1 MRDIILI
8 FVFGLF
14 LTGCREPNKQNLPES
29 LRPDTESK
37 DFLSSIK
44 IISSKGECYLI
55 RGGVTRRLGVSEN
68 IRIFDIIGTHRGR
81 IHLRLENT
89 DFFVGEHSELFF
101 DLSDKHNPGSVIT
114 EIVSGKLGIKTD
126 EKAYRIRIGKNILQ
140 TEKGIYTVLR
150 SDSLQIHIWKGSLDF
165 FRENKSPI
173 HSDEGSYIQ
182 FTDEDYSIKNLDRL
196 ASAKKLRIASVFKIQ
211 KSKEIYKDLYD
222 MFDFPKQEKKTEKA
236 GKKLKIM
243 EADPDEAEEEK
254 IDLSRYI
261 PLKRDDT
268 FRNNHLKIDGL

>member
-8 FVFGLF
+8 LVLGML

-29 LRPDTESK
+29 LRPVSESK
-37 DFLSSIK
+37 DFFSSLK
-44 IISSKGECYLI
+44 IITSKGECYLI
-55 RGGVTRRLGVSEN
+55 RGGVTRRLGASEN
-68 IRIFDIIGTHRGR
+68 VRIFDIIGTDRGR
-81 IHLRLENT
+81 IHLQLENA

-101 DLSDKHNPGSVIT
+101 DLPDRDNPGSAIT
-114 EIVSGKLGIKTD
+114 EIVTGKLGIKTD
-126 EKAYRIRIGKNILQ
+126 EKTYRIRIGKNILQ

-150 SDSLQIHIWKGSLDF
+150 SDRLQIHIWKGSLDF

-173 HSDEGSYIQ
+173 HSDEGSYILL
-182 FTDEDYSIKNLDRL
+182 TNGDYSIKNLDRL
-196 ASAKKLRIASVFKIQ
+196 ASAKKLKIASVFKIQ
-211 KSKEIYKDLYD
+211 KTKEIYKDLYD
-222 MFDFPKQEKKTEKA
+222 TFDFPKQEKKTEKA
-236 GKKLKIM
+236 DKKSKTI